1 MTRDS
6 ERRADEREGRWRK
19 RDRRI
24 DRSYSGRRKL
34 IRFYIIRDEWRH
46 IFGSS
51 YQLYIYYTIVMFCP
65 FIRKIHDNEIK
76 LHWTSEDGERAIISF
91 FHCLIRNNSNLVNI
105 FCLGLQYLRFTL
117 EMYIIP
123 FERVY
128 CSCDRMSPCDRLL
141 VVL

>member
-1 MTRDS
+1 MTARD
-6 ERRADEREGRWRK
+6 EQTREGMITEERSVYRSKLLRLSKINQILYYSRWSK
-19 RDRRI
+19 TYFWFELSI
-24 DRSYSGRRKL
+24 TV
-34 IRFYIIRDEWRH
+34 H
-46 IFGSS
+46 
-51 YQLYIYYTIVMFCP
+51 YTIVMFCP

-76 LHWTSEDGERAIISF
+76 LHWTSGDRERAIISF
-91 FHCLIRNNSNLVNI
+91 FQCLIRNNSNLVNI

-128 CSCDRMSPCDRLL
+128 CSCARMPPCDRLL